1 MSCWTIRATC
11 YIVVVSCIT
20 SKVDYFCNTKLQQRE
35 NRGNRLKGD
44 QNIDSS
50 SPARLVKELLC
61 DISLRGSLLS
71 SCNWNCRECFRLSTL
86 LLTLIFHGSL
96 AHLRLEIWPVWV
108 NNQST
113 SLWKMDKSLNSR
125 IHLLLSKF
133 RGMKPFNEVHNG
145 FSNPGGSCAWEMS
158 IYHINT
164 LTFTLLSK
172 RMTR

>member
-35 NRGNRLKGD
+35 NRGNRLKRD

-108 NNQST
+108 NKVQVYERWINHCTQEFT
-113 SLWKMDKSLNSR
+113 YFFPNSVEWSHSMKFIMASPIPEDPVHGKCPFITL
-125 IHLLLSKF
+125 IH
-133 RGMKPFNEVHNG
+133 
-145 FSNPGGSCAWEMS
+145 
-158 IYHINT
+158 
-164 LTFTLLSK
+164 
-172 RMTR
+172 